1 MSARAE
7 RRIADERFWLR
18 EAVAVLVSP
27 RMVFTV
33 LRDDSD
39 EAARARQEAIT
50 ALTILAGIASVLWTP
65 QWGRLMDD
73 PAYDGLL
80 VAVVSFVA
88 GAIYGPVLYWLA
100 GLLVYAAERALRLRA
115 SFRRARHVVAFA
127 AAPIALS
134 LVLWPARLAIYG
146 EDLFRTGGSDHGA
159 GNLVFVGLE
168 LAFAAWSLALLAV
181 GLWAVNAARQS

>member
-1 MSARAE
+1 MGVRAHSADA
-7 RRIADERFWLR
+7 ADDRLWLR
-18 EAVAVLVSP
+18 RAVLVLRRP
-27 RMVFTV
+27 REVFAA
-33 LRDDSD
+33 LRDDS
-39 EAARARQEAIT
+39 EETARARQEAIT
-50 ALTILAGIASVLWTP
+50 ALTILGGIAGVLWTP

-100 GLLVYAAERALRLRA
+100 GLLVYGGERALRVGA

-168 LAFAAWSLALLAV
+168 LVFAVWALGLLGLALV
-181 GLWAVNAARQS
+181 TVNARAR

>member
-1 MSARAE
+1 MGVRAHSADA
-7 RRIADERFWLR
+7 ADDRLWLR
-18 EAVAVLVSP
+18 RAVLVLRRP
-27 RMVFTV
+27 REVFAA
-33 LRDDSD
+33 LRDDSE

-50 ALTILAGIASVLWTP
+50 ALTILAGIAGVLWTP

-88 GAIYGPVLYWLA
+88 GAIYGPVLYWSA
-100 GLLVYAAERALRLRA
+100 GLVVYAGERAVRVGA

-168 LAFAAWSLALLAV
+168 LVFAAWALGLLGLALAT
-181 GLWAVNAARQS
+181 VNARAR